1 MSTRAVTFLGTA
13 SQVPTR
19 QRNHN
24 SLFLMWDDLGI
35 LFDPGEGTQRQM
47 TLAGLSAAQITH
59 VAITHFH
66 GDHCLG
72 LAGVIQRLSLDRVE
86 RPVEVVYPASGQAF
100 FERLRHASAFHE
112 TATLVPRPVRAAPG
126 AEVEVC
132 RAGKVRLLARAL
144 EHGIDCQGYRVQE
157 DDGRRMLPDKLEAAG
172 VRGPAV
178 RALLQAGRLEVAG
191 RTVLLE
197 EVSEHRR
204 GQAFALVMDTRP
216 CPGAE
221 ALARGADLLVCES
234 TYLESE
240 AREAH
245 EHFHMTAAQAAALAR
260 AGGARRLALTH
271 FSQRYG
277 GREEFQREASA
288 LHPDVFTADDLAQV
302 VLPARSGPP
311 SPALGEGSGV
321 RGASP

>member
-19 QRNHN
+19 LRNHN

-47 TLAGLSAAQITH
+47 TLAGLSATQITH

-72 LAGVIQRLSLDRVE
+72 LAGIIQRLSLDRVE
-86 RPVEVVYPASGQAF
+86 HLVEVLYPASGQVY
-100 FERLRHASAFHE
+100 FERLRHASVFYE
-112 TATLVPRPVRAAPG
+112 TATLLPRPVSAMG
-126 AEVEVC
+126 DEVEVC
-132 RAGKVRLLARAL
+132 RAGKVRILARAL

-157 DDGRRMLPDKLEAAG
+157 DDGRRMLPDKLEEAG
-172 VRGPAV
+172 VRGQAV
-178 RALLQAGRLEVAG
+178 RGLLQAGRLVVGE

-197 EVSEHRR
+197 EVSEFRR
-204 GQAFALVMDTRP
+204 GQAFALVMDSRP
-216 CPGAE
+216 CAGA
-221 ALARGADLLVCES
+221 AGLARGADLLVCES

-245 EHFHMTAAQAAALAR
+245 EHFHMTAAQAARLAQ
-260 AGGARRLALTH
+260 GSGVRRLALTH
-271 FSQRYG
+271 FSQRYLE
-277 GREEFQREASA
+277 REPFQVEAAA
-288 LHPDVFTADDLAQV
+288 LHEDVVVADDLTRV
-302 VLPARSGPP
+302 PMPARG
-311 SPALGEGSGV
+311 AVGE
-321 RGASP
+321 A